1 MLKLFNFFKKEDA
14 CTLITPLEGE
24 QAERYRYFR
33 ELLKNNYIA
42 LHRIADLEEAYYGG
56 KPFTLQWVRMKY
68 QELFEAVTN
77 IISSFEGLSKKDIS
91 TLIRARNVIGNA
103 IENEFRPGFE
113 FLSNDMVIPFDAVTS
128 VKMKKMTGSKAGNL
142 ALIRNSLG
150 LPVPDGFAVTA
161 YAFQKFMDANRLTEH
176 VAEALKD
183 LSVES
188 GEEIEQV
195 SLKLRNMIMQ
205 SLVPSEIKEALMNA
219 YAVLE
224 QKTKQGVHI
233 AVRSSAIGE
242 DTEASFAGQYS
253 TELNVTKDNIIHAYK
268 TVIASK
274 YSARAISYRMHSGLD
289 DRETPM
295 CAAGV
300 VMLDPK
306 ASGVLYTKN
315 PSSPSSDAVKI
326 NAVSGLG
333 EYLVDGS
340 ASSDV
345 FVVDKKRN
353 VILEKQISSKEF
365 RMVNLSGGGIALEN
379 IPESERQIPAIDDD
393 TVFQLRD
400 FGLMLEEY
408 FGSPQDVEW
417 AVDKHGK
424 LFILQ
429 SRPLYIAETK
439 TPEQKI
445 EVNETEYPV
454 LISGGKAASPGVA
467 IGKVFIAAPDIPLSD
482 IPPNSILV
490 AKTASPKYAE
500 AIGKLRGIITDI
512 GSTTSHLAS
521 VAREFGVPM
530 LANTK
535 NATSVLANRCM
546 VTLYADI
553 SKVWQGAVP
562 SLQKQIKPAK
572 RPMFESPVYQ
582 KTRRILDHISPLH
595 LTDPKS
601 PSFTPEGCQS
611 IHDIIRFT
619 HEESMK
625 QMFTFGE
632 TTGKG
637 VTSIKLTANL
647 PMFFQLI
654 DIGGGLKFGL
664 STCDIIT
671 PESVESI
678 PFKAVWKGFTH
689 PGITWSGAINF
700 SMGDFMTLMASGAIS
715 GDVQDAAI
723 SYVLIAK
730 DYMNMSTRF
739 GYHFATIDT
748 LCSKDSN
755 QNYITLQFSGGVGT
769 YYRRSLRINFLG
781 NVLKRL
787 GFEVSLKGDL
797 LDAALMRYDKAAT
810 KEKLDQMARLL
821 ACSRLLDMAISGQEQ
836 VSEMTEAFFR
846 EEYNFLERKQENDPK
861 ELYVHT
867 GFWKTVK
874 DQDRIS
880 CIQDGAKWGNA
891 LTSGV
896 SKFMGRIFGNS
907 YQEFLDNIEAYHY
920 FPLAI
925 AKNSEISDGSA
936 SVLVKAVSGS
946 IDRAGGLAFGIK
958 DDCNYFVFRINALE
972 DNVILFEFDKC
983 KRYRHKF
990 LKKKINT
997 DEWYLLKVEVAGNKF
1012 KGFVNDE
1019 LLMEYEAQRS
1029 LRGYTGLWTKADSVT
1044 HFENLQIQSE
1054 QTVRKIEF

>member
-1 MLKLFNFFKKEDA
+1 MLNLFNFFKKEDA
-14 CTLITPLEGE
+14 CTLLTPLEGK
-24 QAERYRYFR
+24 QAERYRHFR
-33 ELLKNNYIA
+33 ELLKNNYLA
-42 LHRIADLEEAYYGG
+42 LHLIADLEEACYGG
-56 KPFTLQWVRMKY
+56 KPFTLHWVRMKY
-68 QELFEAVTN
+68 QKLFEAISN

-91 TLIRARNVIGNA
+91 SLIRARDVIGNA
-103 IENEFRPGFE
+103 INEEFRPEFE
-113 FLSNDMVIPFDAVTS
+113 FLSKDIVIPFDALTS
-128 VKMKKMTGSKAGNL
+128 AEMKKMTGSKAGNL
-142 ALIRNSLG
+142 ALIRNVLG
-150 LPVPDGFAVTA
+150 LPVPDGFVVTA
-161 YAFQKFMDANRLTEH
+161 YAFQKFMDANGLNEP
-176 VAEALKD
+176 VAEALEEM
-183 LSVES
+183 SVES
-188 GEEIEQV
+188 GEEIERV
-195 SLKLRNMIMQ
+195 SRKIIDMIMQ
-205 SLVPSEIKEALMNA
+205 SPVPSEIEEALINA
-219 YAVLE
+219 YAALE
-224 QKTKQGVHI
+224 QKTVPGVHI

-253 TELNVTKDNIIHAYK
+253 TELNVTKDHIIHAYK

-274 YSARAISYRMHSGLD
+274 YSARAISYRTHYGLD

-295 CAAGV
+295 CVAGI
-300 VMLDPK
+300 VMLNPK

-315 PSSPSSDAVKI
+315 PTEPFSDAVKI
-326 NAVSGLG
+326 NAVLGLG

-340 ASSDV
+340 ASPDV
-345 FVVDKKRN
+345 FVADKKRN
-353 VILEKQISSKEF
+353 IILEKHIGSKEF
-365 RMVNLSGGGIALEN
+365 RMVNLSGGGIDLEK
-379 IPESERQIPAIDDD
+379 IPESERQIPAIDDSIL
-393 TVFQLRD
+393 FQLRD
-400 FGLMLEEY
+400 FGLKLEEY
-408 FGSPQDVEW
+408 FGNPQDVEW
-417 AVDKHGK
+417 AVDKNGK

-429 SRPLYIAETK
+429 SRPLNITDTK
-439 TPEQKI
+439 ASEEKI
-445 EVNETEYPV
+445 EVNEAEYPV
-454 LISGGKAASPGVA
+454 LISSGKAASPGVA
-467 IGKVFIAAPDIPLSD
+467 IGNVFIVAPDIALKD
-482 IPPNSILV
+482 IPAYSILV
-490 AKTASPKYAE
+490 AKTASPSYAE
-500 AIGKLRGIITDI
+500 AIGRLRGIITDM

-530 LANTK
+530 LADTK
-535 NATSVLANRCM
+535 NATSVLANQDT
-546 VTLYADI
+546 VTFYADI
-553 SKVWQGAVP
+553 TKVWQGAVQ
-562 SLQKQIKPAK
+562 SLEKHVKPAK

-582 KTRRILDHISPLH
+582 KTRKILDHITPLH

-601 PSFTPEGCQS
+601 PSFTPEGCNS

-625 QMFTFGE
+625 QMFSFGE

-637 VTSIKLTANL
+637 MTSVKLTANL
-647 PMFFQLI
+647 PMFFYLI

-664 STCDIIT
+664 STCDVVT
-671 PESVESI
+671 PDSVESI

-689 PGITWSGAINF
+689 PGITWSGAINL
-700 SMGDFMTLMASGAIS
+700 SMGNFMTLMASGATA
-715 GDVQDAAI
+715 GEMPGATP
-723 SYVLIAK
+723 SYVLIAQ
-730 DYMNMSTRF
+730 DYMNMSARF

-748 LCSKDSN
+748 LCTEDSN

-810 KEKLDQMARLL
+810 EEKLDQLARLL

-836 VSEMTEAFFR
+836 VGEMAESFFR
-846 EEYNFLERKQENDPK
+846 QEYNFLERKQENDPK

-874 DQDRIS
+874 EKDHIR

-896 SKFMGRIFGNS
+896 SKLMGKMFGDS
-907 YQEFLDNIEAYHY
+907 YQEFLDNIDAYHY
-920 FPLAI
+920 FPFAI

-936 SVLVKAVSGS
+936 SVLVNAASGS

-958 DDCNYFVFRINALE
+958 DVCNYFVFRINALE

-983 KRYRHKF
+983 KRYQRKSF
-990 LKKKINT
+990 KKKINAG
-997 DEWYLLKVEVAGNKF
+997 EWYLLKVEITGNTF

-1019 LLMEYEAQRS
+1019 LLMEYEAQRTLS
-1029 LRGYTGLWTKADSVT
+1029 GYIGLWTKADSVT

-1054 QTVRKIEF
+1054 QTVRTIEF